1 MIALGHIE
9 GNATSLEKTKTKTKT
24 IPSSYTCYKLLLSVN
39 RDGKLN
45 ALNSPAPEALLELCS
60 CNCESDC
67 QKRYCVYNKN
77 SLLYIEMC
85 GCRDN
90 CQNLQSNSDRPLETE
105 SE

>member
-1 MIALGHIE
+1 M
-9 GNATSLEKTKTKTKT
+9 
-24 IPSSYTCYKLLLSVN
+24 PSSSTYYKLLLDVN
-39 RDGKLN
+39 RWQVEP
-45 ALNSPAPEALLELCS
+45 LNSPAPKALLEFCG

-67 QKRYCVYNKN
+67 QKRYCICNKN
-77 SLLYIEMC
+77 SLPGIEMC